1 MDRSFNAV
9 SRLMGKGFGALALLV
24 SLLAG
29 GLMATAPSAQAAQDG
44 VLAKPTGAVILTL
57 KGAIQFTN
65 NGDKAEFDL
74 AMLEKLKSRV
84 APVKTPWADK
94 LTTYEGPLMSA
105 VLNAVGANGTTM
117 MVKAINDYVA
127 EVPVDDMIRYPVIL
141 ATTRD
146 GKKMTVREKGPL
158 FIIYPF
164 DLDPS
169 LQNEKIYNRS
179 VWQVKEITVN

>member
-1 MDRSFNAV
+1 MNRGLTDGGRFWAKVLGAV
-9 SRLMGKGFGALALLV
+9 VLICGLAL
-24 SLLAG
+24 G
-29 GLMATAPSAQAAQDG
+29 GATAALAQDG
-44 VLAKPTGAVILTL
+44 ILPKPSGAVILTL
-57 KGAIQFTN
+57 KGNIKFTN
-65 NGDKAEFDL
+65 TGDKAEFDL

-94 LTTYEGPLMSA
+94 ETTYEGPLMSA
-105 VLNAVGANGTTM
+105 ILDAVGATGTTL

-127 EVPVDDMIRYPVIL
+127 EVPMEDMTRYPVIL
-141 ATTRD
+141 ATKRD
-146 GKKMTVREKGPL
+146 GKKMTVRDKGPL

-164 DLDPS
+164 DLDPA

>member
-1 MDRSFNAV
+1 
-9 SRLMGKGFGALALLV
+9 
-24 SLLAG
+24 
-29 GLMATAPSAQAAQDG
+29 
-44 VLAKPTGAVILTL
+44 
-57 KGAIQFTN
+57 
-65 NGDKAEFDL
+65 
-74 AMLEKLKSRV
+74 
-84 APVKTPWADK
+84 
-94 LTTYEGPLMSA
+94 MSA

>member
-1 MDRSFNAV
+1 MNRGFNAV
-9 SRLMGKGFGALALLV
+9 SRFFSQSLGAVVLL
-24 SLLAG
+24 L
-29 GLMATAPSAQAAQDG
+29 GLTAVISTPVSAQEG
-44 VLAKPTGAVILTL
+44 VLPKPTGAVILTL
-57 KGAIQFTN
+57 KGGIQFTN

-74 AMLEKLKSRV
+74 AMLEKLKGRV

-94 LTTYEGPLMSA
+94 ETTYEGPLMSA
-105 VLNAVGANGTTM
+105 ILDAVGAKGTTL

-127 EVPVDDMIRYPVIL
+127 EVPVEDMTRYPVIL
-141 ATTRD
+141 ATKRD

-179 VWQVKEITVN
+179 VWQVKEIAVN